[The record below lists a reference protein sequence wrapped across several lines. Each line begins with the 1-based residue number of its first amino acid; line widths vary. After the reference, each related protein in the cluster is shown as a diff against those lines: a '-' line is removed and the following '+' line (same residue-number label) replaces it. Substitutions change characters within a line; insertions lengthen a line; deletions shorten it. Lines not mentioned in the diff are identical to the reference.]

1 MRKLSPILFVL
12 ALALMAVPALA
23 QPSVTV
29 NGPSSVTIVDTC
41 ENVSW
46 TCSASGGTTPYVWYL
61 WRRNGSLV
69 SQGASATGYTR
80 AYCNPEGNP
89 PPPPFT
95 DTISCTVTDSNGR
108 EGTGSKNT
116 TITFQ

>member
-1 MRKLSPILFVL
+1 MRKLY
-12 ALALMAVPALA
+12 PALLLIALVLLAAPAFA

-46 TCSASGGTTPYVWYL
+46 TCSATGGLTPYQWYTWRLNGVIKAEGASVTQYTKAYCRPEGTT
-61 WRRNGSLV
+61 
-69 SQGASATGYTR
+69 
-80 AYCNPEGNP
+80 
-89 PPPPFT
+89 PPPFT
-95 DTISCTVTDSNGR
+95 DTVSCTVTDSNGR
-108 EGTGSKNT
+108 DGVGSKNT

>member
-1 MRKLSPILFVL
+1 MRKLSPALFLV
-12 ALALMAVPALA
+12 ALALVAAPVLA

-29 NGPSSVTIVDTC
+29 NGPSAVTIVDTC

-46 TCSASGGTTPYVWYL
+46 TCSPSGGATPYVWYL
-61 WRRNGSLV
+61 WKRNGATV
-69 SQGASATGYTR
+69 AQGETVTMYTKT
-80 AYCNPEGNP
+80 YCRVEGTT
-89 PPPPFT
+89 PPPFT

>member
-1 MRKLSPILFVL
+1 MRKPLYAFLLVAI
-12 ALALMAVPALA
+12 ALIAAPVLA

-46 TCSASGGTTPYVWYL
+46 TCSPSGGVPPYVWYA
-61 WRRNGSLV
+61 WRRNGALV
-69 SQGASATGYTR
+69 AEGESVTGYTK
-80 AYCNPEGNP
+80 AYCHPEGS

-108 EGTGSKNT
+108 DGVGSKNT